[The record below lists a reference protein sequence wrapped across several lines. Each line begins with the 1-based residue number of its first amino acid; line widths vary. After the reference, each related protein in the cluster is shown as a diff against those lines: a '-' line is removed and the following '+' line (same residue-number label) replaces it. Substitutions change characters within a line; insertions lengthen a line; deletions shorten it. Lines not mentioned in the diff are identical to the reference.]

1 MILQQAD
8 STKAWRDYVDP
19 EDQTINKYKRLLNK
33 CGIWGSLLGA
43 LNATKIARYEGGFHR
58 LHIFTGFSV
67 KARANASNI
76 ENFACWMKC
85 WMYLRGVKFYEK

>member
-67 KARANASNI
+67 SFEQI
-76 ENFACWMKC
+76 SHFDDFIVYSEHFF
-85 WMYLRGVKFYEK
+85 L